1 MTALEAVEHHHLPT
15 SPRQLPGRRRAGQ
28 ARAHN
33 HDVDHRRRTYCAGM
47 SEQPS
52 GPVQDASDK
61 DTVERYDLDVDGDG
75 VLDGTEVVETRYLD
89 VDEDGVADMVVVTDT
104 IALDVDHDGRADAV
118 VVTETV
124 GMDVTGDGRV
134 DAVEVTRTTLRDA
147 DGDGTFEVVGV
158 EELDVTEVPV
168 PPEAEDDD
176 EAPDATP
183 RPELDRGDGALRR
196 RGQVAGSLPR
206 PPRGRPRDRRPPTP
220 RGSRRSAPRSARRR
234 GPRRRPG

>member
-1 MTALEAVEHHHLPT
+1 
-15 SPRQLPGRRRAGQ
+15 
-28 ARAHN
+28 
-33 HDVDHRRRTYCAGM
+33 M

-124 GMDVTGDGRV
+124 GMDVTGDGRL

-168 PPEAEDDD
+168 PPEA
-176 EAPDATP
+176 
-183 RPELDRGDGALRR
+183 GRR
-196 RGQVAGSLPR
+196 RGR
-206 PPRGRPRDRRPPTP
+206 RGRRLTHTGAPIDRD
-220 RGSRRSAPRSARRR
+220 SARR
-234 GPRRRPG
+234 GRRRQLAGTSSAAARATAGSAPASPTR

>member
-1 MTALEAVEHHHLPT
+1 
-15 SPRQLPGRRRAGQ
+15 
-28 ARAHN
+28 
-33 HDVDHRRRTYCAGM
+33 M

-124 GMDVTGDGRV
+124 GMDVTGDGRL

-168 PPEAEDDD
+168 PPEAEDD
-176 EAPDATP
+176 EATP
-183 RPELDRGDGALRR
+183 DPHRVPIDRGTATRAARR
-196 RGQVAGSLPR
+196 QLAGTFSAAARATAGSAPAN
-206 PPRGRPRDRRPPTP
+206 PT
-220 RGSRRSAPRSARRR
+220 R
-234 GPRRRPG
+234 